1 MKADSSIDIVPIK
14 LNEYKKVV
22 FFTGAGMSK
31 ESGIPTYRG
40 KGGTWE
46 EYNYKDYACESAFKK
61 NPEHVL
67 DFHELRRKEA
77 KSCEPHVGHQVVS
90 SVEKNHSD
98 VTIVTQNIDGMH
110 QRAGSNNVIE
120 LHGSLWRVLCGCSGT
135 REDMG
140 ETYEYRKCPK
150 CSNWLRPDI
159 IWFEDMLDH
168 EVYTKATDII
178 SNSDLFISIGT
189 SALVY
194 PAAGLPMT
202 AKMNGARCIEINIDQ
217 TEISTL
223 YHDNMIGKAGD
234 ILPKLFPI

>member
-61 NPEHVL
+61 NPDHVL

-120 LHGSLWRVLCGCSGT
+120 LHGSLWRVRCGCSGT

-150 CSNWLRPDI
+150 CNNWLRPDI

>member
-14 LNEYKKVV
+14 LNKYKKVV

-61 NPEHVL
+61 NPDHVL

-120 LHGSLWRVLCGCSGT
+120 LHGSLWRVRCGCSGT

>member
-61 NPEHVL
+61 NPDHVL

-120 LHGSLWRVLCGCSGT
+120 LHGSLWRVRCGCSGT

>member
-61 NPEHVL
+61 NPDHVL

-120 LHGSLWRVLCGCSGT
+120 LHGSLWRVRCGCSGT
-135 REDMG
+135 KEDMG

-223 YHDNMIGKAGD
+223 YHDNLIGKAGD

>member
-61 NPEHVL
+61 NPDHVL

-120 LHGSLWRVLCGCSGT
+120 LHGSLWRVRCGCSGP

-223 YHDNMIGKAGD
+223 YHDNLIGKAGD

>member
-61 NPEHVL
+61 NPDHVL

-120 LHGSLWRVLCGCSGT
+120 LHGSLWRVRCGCSGT

-223 YHDNMIGKAGD
+223 YHDNLIGKAGD

>member
-120 LHGSLWRVLCGCSGT
+120 LHGSLWRVRCGCSGT

-202 AKMNGARCIEINIDQ
+202 AKKNGARCIEINIDQ

>member
-61 NPEHVL
+61 NPDHVL

-120 LHGSLWRVLCGCSGT
+120 LHGRLWRVRCGCSGT

>member
-1 MKADSSIDIVPIK
+1 MKAVSSIDIVPIK

-61 NPEHVL
+61 NPDHVL

-120 LHGSLWRVLCGCSGT
+120 LHGSLWRVRCGCSGT

>member
-120 LHGSLWRVLCGCSGT
+120 LHGSLWRVRCGCSET

>member
-1 MKADSSIDIVPIK
+1 
-14 LNEYKKVV
+14 
-22 FFTGAGMSK
+22 MSK

-61 NPEHVL
+61 NPDHVL

-120 LHGSLWRVLCGCSGT
+120 LHGSLWRVRCGCSGT

-223 YHDNMIGKAGD
+223 YHDNLIGKAGD

>member
-1 MKADSSIDIVPIK
+1 MKVDSNIDIEHID
-14 LNEYKKVV
+14 LNDYERIV

-46 EYNYKDYACESAFKK
+46 EYNYKDYACQSAFEK
-61 NPEHVL
+61 NPDHVL
-67 DFHELRRKEA
+67 DFHELRRREA
-77 KSCEPHVGHQVVS
+77 MNCYPHAGHKVVS
-90 SVEKNHSD
+90 SVENNHSD

-110 QRAGSNNVIE
+110 QRAGSKNIIE
-120 LHGSLWRVLCGCSGT
+120 LHGSLWRIRCECSGV

-140 ETYEYRKCPK
+140 ETYKYRKCSK

-159 IWFEDMLDH
+159 IWFEDMLDSD
-168 EVYTKATDII
+168 VYTKATDTI

-194 PAAGLPMT
+194 PAAGLPMA
-202 AKMNGARCIEINIDQ
+202 AKMNGARCMEINIDQ
-217 TEISTL
+217 TEISTI
-223 YHDNMIGKAGD
+223 YHDNLIGKAGD
-234 ILPKLFPI
+234 ILPKLFSI

>member
-61 NPEHVL
+61 NPDHVL

-120 LHGSLWRVLCGCSGT
+120 LHGSLWRVRCGCSGT

-168 EVYTKATDII
+168 EIYTKATDII

-223 YHDNMIGKAGD
+223 YHDNLIGKAGD

>member
-1 MKADSSIDIVPIK
+1 MYDDSTVDIIPLDPNK
-14 LNEYKKVV
+14 YKKLV

-46 EYNYKDYACESAFKK
+46 EYNYKDYACQFAFEK
-61 NPEHVL
+61 NPNHVL
-67 DFHELRRKEA
+67 DFHELRRREA
-77 KSCEPHVGHQVVS
+77 KNCQPHLGHRIIS
-90 SVEKNHSD
+90 RIEKNHPD

-110 QRAGSNNVIE
+110 QRAGSKNVIE
-120 LHGSLWRVLCGCSGT
+120 LHGSLWRIRCKCSGV

-140 ETYEYRKCPK
+140 ESYKCRKCPK

-159 IWFEDMLDH
+159 IWFEDMLDSD
-168 EVYTKATDII
+168 VYTKATDII

-194 PAAGLPMT
+194 PAAGLPMA
-202 AKMNGARCIEINIDQ
+202 AKMNGAHCIEINLEATD
-217 TEISTL
+217 ISTL
-223 YHDNMIGKAGD
+223 YHEKFLGKAGD

>member
-1 MKADSSIDIVPIK
+1 MHDDSDINIIPIDFNK
-14 LNEYKKVV
+14 YKKLV

-61 NPEHVL
+61 NPDHVL

-120 LHGSLWRVLCGCSGT
+120 LHGSLWRVRCGCSGT

-223 YHDNMIGKAGD
+223 YHDNLIGKAGD

>member
-1 MKADSSIDIVPIK
+1 MQADSGNEILSIK
-14 LNEYKKVV
+14 LDKYKKVV

-46 EYNYKDYACESAFKK
+46 EYNYKDYACQSAFEK
-61 NPEHVL
+61 NPDHVL

-77 KSCEPHVGHQVVS
+77 MSCKPHVGHEVIS
-90 SVEKNHSD
+90 SVEDYHTD

-110 QRAGSNNVIE
+110 QRAGCKNVIE
-120 LHGSLWRVLCGCSGT
+120 LHGSLWRIRCKCSGV
-135 REDMG
+135 REDM
-140 ETYEYRKCPK
+140 EESYKFRKCPK

-159 IWFEDMLDH
+159 IWFEDMLDN

-194 PAAGLPMT
+194 PAAGLPMA
-202 AKMNGARCIEINIDQ
+202 AKMNGAHCIEINLETTD
-217 TEISTL
+217 ISTL
-223 YHDNMIGKAGD
+223 YHEKILGKAGD

>member
-1 MKADSSIDIVPIK
+1 MKAVSSIDIVPIK

-61 NPEHVL
+61 NPDHVL

-120 LHGSLWRVLCGCSGT
+120 LHGSLWRVRCGCSGT

-223 YHDNMIGKAGD
+223 YHDNLIGKAGD

>member
-1 MKADSSIDIVPIK
+1 M
-14 LNEYKKVV
+14 
-22 FFTGAGMSK
+22 
-31 ESGIPTYRG
+31 
-40 KGGTWE
+40 
-46 EYNYKDYACESAFKK
+46 
-61 NPEHVL
+61 

-120 LHGSLWRVLCGCSGT
+120 LHGSLWRVRCGCSGP

-223 YHDNMIGKAGD
+223 YHDNLIGKAGD

>member
-1 MKADSSIDIVPIK
+1 MKAVSSIDIVPIK

-61 NPEHVL
+61 NPDHVL

-120 LHGSLWRVLCGCSGT
+120 LHGSLWRVRCGCSGT

-140 ETYEYRKCPK
+140 EAYKYRKCPK

>member
-120 LHGSLWRVLCGCSGT
+120 LHGSLWRVRCGCSGT

>member
-61 NPEHVL
+61 NPDHVL

-120 LHGSLWRVLCGCSGT
+120 LHGSLWRVRCGCSGT

-202 AKMNGARCIEINIDQ
+202 AKKNGARCIEINIDQ

>member
-61 NPEHVL
+61 NPDHVL

-120 LHGSLWRVLCGCSGT
+120 LHGSLWRVRCGCSGT

-168 EVYTKATDII
+168 EVYTKSTDII

-234 ILPKLFPI
+234 ILTKLFPI

>member
-1 MKADSSIDIVPIK
+1 MYDDSTVDIIPLDPK
-14 LNEYKKVV
+14 KYKKLV

-46 EYNYKDYACESAFKK
+46 EYNYKDYACQVAFEK
-61 NPEHVL
+61 NPNHVL

-77 KSCEPHVGHQVVS
+77 KSCQPHLGHS
-90 SVEKNHSD
+90 IISRVEKNHPD

-110 QRAGSNNVIE
+110 QRAGSKNVIE
-120 LHGSLWRVLCGCSGT
+120 LHGSLWRIRCDCSGV

-140 ETYEYRKCPK
+140 ETYESRKCLK
-150 CSNWLRPDI
+150 CGSWLRPDI
-159 IWFEDMLDH
+159 IWFEDLLDNN
-168 EVYTKATDII
+168 VISKATNII

-189 SALVY
+189 SAVVY

-202 AKMNGARCIEINIDQ
+202 AKMNGAHCVEINLEP
-217 TEISTL
+217 TNISSL
-223 YHDNMIGKAGD
+223 YQDNFLGKAGD
-234 ILPKLFPI
+234 ILPKLFPV